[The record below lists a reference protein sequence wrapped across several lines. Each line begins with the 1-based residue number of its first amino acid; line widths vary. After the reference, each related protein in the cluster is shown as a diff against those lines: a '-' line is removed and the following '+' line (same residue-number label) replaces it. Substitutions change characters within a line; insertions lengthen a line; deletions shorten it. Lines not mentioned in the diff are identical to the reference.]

1 MHYLVKAACA
11 AAGIVDLFIA
21 LKADR
26 YRQITDTN
34 HLFAHFL
41 VNQRAVCERMERT
54 VVVLL
59 TQTDQVF
66 FAHERFSAC
75 IHIEVNTKLLSLCND
90 AVQILIGK
98 VQLVPILSSPAAGT
112 VHVTGAGRIHQ
123 NQPRYL
129 ALQLFSLLTDRLCAK
144 ICCFKSKIQRRHLQ
158 NVRIDF
164 IQKTVHILHPFAVLV
179 LKHCAR
185 RVIAFLLKHIASY
198 LLYRIYQLQKCLLAI
213 FRIFIYIAKNAV
225 NCGTYQCAFYLVSCS
240 HVIFLLF
247 LVVMLPV
254 SYTYGVAAMSMPKI
268 KRNPPPAKQICL
280 LHFEP
285 YQ

>member
-41 VNQRAVCERMERT
+41 VNQRAVCERMECA

-59 TQTDQVF
+59 TQTDQIF

-75 IHIEVNTKLLSLCND
+75 IHIKVNTKLLSLCND

-112 VHVTGAGRIHQ
+112 VEIAGGCGYDNSSKFASAFRDIMGETPAEYRKMHGRIKEQ
-123 NQPRYL
+123 
-129 ALQLFSLLTDRLCAK
+129 
-144 ICCFKSKIQRRHLQ
+144 
-158 NVRIDF
+158 
-164 IQKTVHILHPFAVLV
+164 
-179 LKHCAR
+179 
-185 RVIAFLLKHIASY
+185 
-198 LLYRIYQLQKCLLAI
+198 
-213 FRIFIYIAKNAV
+213 
-225 NCGTYQCAFYLVSCS
+225 
-240 HVIFLLF
+240 
-247 LVVMLPV
+247 
-254 SYTYGVAAMSMPKI
+254 
-268 KRNPPPAKQICL
+268 
-280 LHFEP
+280 
-285 YQ
+285 